1 MPRAVSTIRVGL
13 VGYGK
18 IARDQHLPAI
28 AAHPDFV
35 LSAVADPVAVAP
47 VPTHRDVDAMLATSA
62 IDAVV
67 LCQPPAFRFDA
78 ARNAIRAG
86 KHVLLEKP
94 PGATIA
100 EVALLLAEAQTHGV
114 SLYAAWHSRMA
125 PGSRELKRLLAG
137 QRIDAIDIVWRED
150 VRVWHPGQRWL
161 WEQRGFGVF
170 DPGINALSIL
180 TDVLGETPRVTD
192 AELEIPS
199 NQEAP
204 IAARLIME
212 SAHGAL
218 IHADFDFRET
228 GTERWEMTIRSG
240 AHRYALRKGGAVL
253 EVDGIERTLPS
264 LSEYTGLYTEFA
276 ALVRAGKRA
285 VDYSPLAIVAD
296 AWLVGKRLSVAR
308 FDP

>member
-1 MPRAVSTIRVGL
+1 MPHTVSAIRVGL

-28 AAHPDFV
+28 AAHPDFI
-35 LSAVADPVAVAP
+35 LSAITDPVATGP
-47 VPTHRDVDAMLATSA
+47 VPTHREIDAMLASGT

-78 ARNAIRAG
+78 ARKAIRAG

-94 PGATIA
+94 PGATVA
-100 EVALLLAEAQTHGV
+100 EIVLLRAEAQAHGV
-114 SLYAAWHSRMA
+114 SLYTAWHSRMA

-150 VRVWHPGQRWL
+150 VRVWHPGQSWL

-180 TDVLGETPRVTD
+180 TDVLDEQPRVTD
-192 AELEIPS
+192 AVLEIPS
-199 NQEAP
+199 NQDAP

-212 SAHGAL
+212 TARGAL

-228 GTERWEMTIRSG
+228 GTERWEMTIRSDAG
-240 AHRYALRKGGAVL
+240 HFALRKGGTVL
-253 EVDGIERTLPS
+253 EADGVERTPPPQ
-264 LSEYTGLYTEFA
+264 SEYAGLYSEFA
-276 ALVRAGKRA
+276 ALVRAGKLA

-296 AWLVGKRLSVAR
+296 AWLVGKRQSVAR
-308 FDP
+308 FDT